1 MYQIGE
7 FSKICQV
14 SVKTLRYYDKIGLLR
29 ASETDRFT
37 GYRYYDR
44 SQLER
49 MLLIQK
55 FKRYGFSLEE
65 VQALLSCGND
75 AFRRELQRQ
84 KNKLE
89 CQRLELETVLDELT
103 SHLNRLERNGHLM
116 DISNGY
122 EIKLTRTEPVAVFS
136 CRQRMGVEEY
146 GKYYSDLY
154 SRIAKEGLTPGG
166 VTGAM
171 YWDEEF
177 DRESSDTE
185 LFVSVRETE
194 RAEKILESR
203 LCATTVQKGPYST
216 LNEAYA
222 ALVSWI
228 EENGYAW
235 NEAPYEI
242 YRKGA
247 WNNLNP
253 KDWETEIYFPV
264 YKKA

>member
-14 SVKTLRYYDKIGLLR
+14 SVKTLRYYDRIGLLK

-55 FKRYGFSLEE
+55 LKRYGFSLEE
-65 VQALLSCGND
+65 IQPLLSCGHD
-75 AFRRELQRQ
+75 ALRRALRRQ
-84 KNKLE
+84 KKKLE
-89 CQRLELETVLDELT
+89 CQLWELQTVLDELT
-103 SHLNRLERNGHLM
+103 FQLDQLERTGDIM
-116 DISNGY
+116 DTSKGY
-122 EIKLTRTEPVAVFS
+122 EIKLINTEPMAVFS

-146 GKYYSDLY
+146 GKYYSGLY
-154 SRIAKEGLTPGG
+154 ERIAKEGLTPDG

-185 LFVSVRETE
+185 LFVGVRETD
-194 RAEKILESR
+194 RAEKVLEPR

-247 WNNLNP
+247 WHNFNP

>member
-55 FKRYGFSLEE
+55 LKRYGFSLEE

-122 EIKLTRTEPVAVFS
+122 EIKLTQTEPVAVFS
-136 CRQRMGVEEY
+136 CRQRMSVEEY

>member
-14 SVKTLRYYDKIGLLR
+14 SVKTLRYYDRIGLLK

-55 FKRYGFSLEE
+55 LKRYGFSLEE
-65 VQALLSCGND
+65 IQPLLSCGND
-75 AFRRELQRQ
+75 AFCRELQRQ
-84 KNKLE
+84 KGKLE
-89 CQRLELETVLDELT
+89 CQLLELETVLDELT
-103 SHLNRLERNGHLM
+103 SHLKKLGRTGDMM

-122 EIKLTRTEPVAVFS
+122 EIKLTQTEPVAVFS
-136 CRQRMGVEEY
+136 SRQRMGVEEY

-166 VTGAM
+166 ITGAM

-177 DRESSDTE
+177 DRDSSDTE
-185 LFVSVRETE
+185 LFVSVRETDH
-194 RAEKILESR
+194 AEKILEPR
-203 LCATTVQKGPYST
+203 LCAMTVQKGPYST

-264 YKKA
+264 YKKS